1 VEDAGEE
8 NELPRPSRTFTGSS
22 EAPHREH
29 LALIGSGR
37 PQILCGPRLFEQA
50 ELCGRLTERVA
61 RHGWDSRRYC
71 KCLMSVVASGDVSFL
86 VAGMVGTEGSVVDV
100 DLDSE
105 AIRSPRS
112 RAL

>member
-1 VEDAGEE
+1 MLARRT
-8 NELPRPSRTFTGSS
+8 NSRVRRERLLAHL